1 MDLKF
6 FHKGWKKYFLSGILI
21 FSLLCG
27 CSIHSSKNTNADFK
41 KFTFSLFQQELSS
54 NTLNLHYTLRSPE
67 NYGIKNT
74 LVTFGE
80 FSTDPVTAMASAENC
95 HTRLKQFPYSSL
107 SKENKRTYDIL
118 DAHLRLSK
126 KGADFLL
133 YDEPLGPVTGIQSQ
147 LPVLLAEFP
156 FHTKKDIDTYL
167 ELLESSSSYFHSLID
182 LESLKAEKGLF
193 MPEKVL
199 DDVLN
204 QCQSFLSMG
213 EKNYLFS
220 TFEHRIRQLDFL
232 SQEEKNDYIKENHD
246 RITSCLLPSY
256 QFLFDSLSSLRH
268 QCTNFL
274 GVCRFPDGK
283 KYYEF
288 VAERETGSSR
298 SLLELKTM
306 IRKQMAEDAKKIHSL
321 PLSDINSGSF
331 CIGNNQP
338 ADFVS
343 DLKTKIKKTF
353 PPCVSVHE
361 TIKYVPEEMEP
372 YLSPAFYLIP
382 CIDDISE
389 NVIYINRAHTM
400 DELNLYTT
408 LAHEGY
414 PGHLYQT
421 TYFASRNTEPL
432 RSLLYFGGYIE
443 GWATYTE
450 MGSYYLAPISKAH
463 ASFSQKSSSFLLG
476 LYASADIGIHYD
488 GWTLKDT
495 ISFFEKYGIKD
506 KDTIEEI
513 YTLIVSDPGNYLKY
527 YIGYLEFMDL
537 KKEAVK
543 KEGPNFSQTKFHQK
557 ILEIG
562 PAPFSIVKKY
572 VLES

>member
-21 FSLLCG
+21 FSLICG

-80 FSTDPVTAMASAENC
+80 FSTDPVTATASIENC

-118 DAHLRLSK
+118 DAYLDLSK
-126 KGADFLL
+126 RGSDFLL
-133 YDEPLGPVTGIQSQ
+133 YEEPLGPVTGIQSQ

-167 ELLESSSSYFHSLID
+167 ELLKSSSSYFHSLID

-193 MPEKVL
+193 MSLNVL
-199 DDVLN
+199 EDVLE
-204 QCQSFLSMG
+204 QCQSFLSMK
-213 EKNYLFS
+213 EENYLFS
-220 TFEHRIRQLDFL
+220 SFERKINQLEFL
-232 SQEEKNDYIKENHD
+232 SQEEKNHYIEKNHD
-246 RITSCLLPSY
+246 YITSCLLPSY
-256 QFLFDSLSSLRH
+256 QLLIDSLSSFRH
-268 QCTNFL
+268 QCTDLL

-283 KYYEF
+283 KYYEYL
-288 VAERETGSSR
+288 AERETGSSR
-298 SLLELKTM
+298 SVPELKSM
-306 IRKQMAEDAKKIHSL
+306 IRKQMSEDAKKIHSL
-321 PLSDINSGSF
+321 SLSDINPDSF
-331 CIGNNQP
+331 CIGNNHP
-338 ADFVS
+338 ADFLS
-343 DLKTKIKKTF
+343 DLKNKIRKTF

-372 YLSPAFYLIP
+372 YLSPAFYLTP

-389 NVIYINRAHTM
+389 NVIYINRSHTM
-400 DELNLYTT
+400 SDLDLYTT

-421 TYFASRNTEPL
+421 TYFSSRNTEPL

-443 GWATYTE
+443 GWAT
-450 MGSYYLAPISKAH
+450 
-463 ASFSQKSSSFLLG
+463 
-476 LYASADIGIHYD
+476 
-488 GWTLKDT
+488 
-495 ISFFEKYGIKD
+495 
-506 KDTIEEI
+506 
-513 YTLIVSDPGNYLKY
+513 
-527 YIGYLEFMDL
+527 
-537 KKEAVK
+537 
-543 KEGPNFSQTKFHQK
+543 
-557 ILEIG
+557 
-562 PAPFSIVKKY
+562 
-572 VLES
+572 